1 VKKVFIATSREVG
14 RQCLAW
20 AQKNT
25 PNGFIIV
32 EDMSSA
38 DIVIS
43 VMYENIISVEVVKS
57 KKCYNFHPGILPE
70 YKGSGILSW
79 VLINGENKFGITLHI
94 IDKGVD
100 TGDIIEI
107 REFLISKEDTA
118 FSLYKKTE
126 KMIFKMFKNWYNDLL
141 LEDFIAT
148 PQKKNKGNYY
158 LKKDLQK
165 AKNLTKFIKAF
176 HFPGKEPV
184 YYVNNK
190 GKKIYLNY
198 KEEE

>member
-1 VKKVFIATSREVG
+1 
-14 RQCLAW
+14 
-20 AQKNT
+20 
-25 PNGFIIV
+25 
-32 EDMSSA
+32 
-38 DIVIS
+38 
-43 VMYENIISVEVVKS
+43 MYENIISEQMVKS

-70 YKGSGILSW
+70 YKGSGIFSW
-79 VLINGENKFGITLHI
+79 VLINGESKFGITLHT

-107 REFLISKEDTA
+107 REFLISKQDTA
-118 FSLYKKTE
+118 FSLYKKNE

-176 HFPGKEPV
+176 YFPGKEPV
-184 YYVNNK
+184 YFINSK